1 MSPIEIIVIIGVVL
15 ALALIIVGGIIG
27 RAKAKKNGDSCCGCA
42 GCRHA
47 ASCDKSNVAVTD
59 DSNLSIIETDTETDM
74 TENSNI
80 DVDTDIETDK
90 SDI

>member
-15 ALALIIVGGIIG
+15 VLVITIIGGIIG
-27 RAKAKKNGDSCCGCA
+27 RAKAKKNGVSCGGCA

-47 ASCDKSNVAVTD
+47 TNCAKKGVATD
-59 DSNLSIIETDTETDM
+59 DNEVSSIVAETDK
-74 TENSNI
+74 NSSI
-80 DVDTDIETDK
+80 DVDDEEDTDK